1 MKQPSLFFPLLLII
15 VGGLWFLNSMDWFP
29 ATASIVAALFFIAG
43 CLILL
48 LDGINK
54 QSIVQGPL
62 LMYVGAA
69 VYLIEHEN
77 AARSPLQP
85 CHFTEISEKEINAH
99 FANGHPPQRQKQPA
113 RRAPFMDTPEYD
125 PHHP

>member
-1 MKQPSLFFPLLLII
+1 M
-15 VGGLWFLNSMDWFP
+15 
-29 ATASIVAALFFIAG
+29 AALFFIAG

-69 VYLIEHEN
+69 IYLIEHEN
-77 AARSPLQP
+77 AARSPLFAAGMIFAG
-85 CHFTEISEKEINAH
+85 CLMLIARSHAISSKY
-99 FANGHPPQRQKQPA
+99 PKKK
-113 RRAPFMDTPEYD
+113 
-125 PHHP
+125 

>member
-29 ATASIVAALFFIAG
+29 ATASIVALFFIAG

-77 AARSPLQP
+77 TARSPLFAAGMIFAG
-85 CHFTEISEKEINAH
+85 CLMLIARSHAISPKY
-99 FANGHPPQRQKQPA
+99 PKKK
-113 RRAPFMDTPEYD
+113 
-125 PHHP
+125 

>member
-54 QSIVQGPL
+54 QSVVSGPML
-62 LMYVGAA
+62 IYAGAA
-69 VYLIEHEN
+69 VYLHTQYWVGF
-77 AARSPLQP
+77 SPLVALGMMVLGCMLLLSRSSIVP
-85 CHFTEISEKEINAH
+85 Y
-99 FANGHPPQRQKQPA
+99 KQNKQVKT
-113 RRAPFMDTPEYD
+113 DD
-125 PHHP
+125 GK

>member
-77 AARSPLQP
+77 TARAPLFAAGMRFAGCLMLIARS
-85 CHFTEISEKEINAH
+85 HAISPKY
-99 FANGHPPQRQKQPA
+99 PKKK
-113 RRAPFMDTPEYD
+113 
-125 PHHP
+125 